1 MDNLEVNIVQYH
13 EIPSKKEKKY
23 NKFLSL
29 KKVMLSLDPEV

>member
-23 NKFLSL
+23 NFLSL